1 MVLGVTGGIASGKSL
16 VARQL
21 VECGAAMVSA
31 DELSREAV
39 APGSPTL
46 ARLVEAF
53 GAEILLADG
62 SLDRQRL
69 GALVFADA
77 AARDRLNAITHP
89 AIARLAA
96 TRLAQ
101 LQRQGVPL
109 VVYEAPLL
117 FEADAVSRVDTVLVV
132 MVTPEVQLARLMA
145 RDGIERPAALERVA
159 AQWPQADKLA
169 RADFVV
175 DNSGSAEV
183 TRQRVA
189 NLYRYLSAIP

>member
-1 MVLGVTGGIASGKSL
+1 ML
-16 VARQL
+16 
-21 VECGAAMVSA
+21 
-31 DELSREAV
+31 
-39 APGSPTL
+39 P
-46 ARLVEAF
+46 
-53 GAEILLADG
+53 
-62 SLDRQRL
+62 
-69 GALVFADA
+69 
-77 AARDRLNAITHP
+77 P

-101 LQRQGVPL
+101 LQQQGVPL

-117 FEADAVSRVDTVLVV
+117 FEADAVSRVDSVLVV

-169 RADFVV
+169 RADFVI

-189 NLYRYLSAIP
+189 NLYRYLSAIS